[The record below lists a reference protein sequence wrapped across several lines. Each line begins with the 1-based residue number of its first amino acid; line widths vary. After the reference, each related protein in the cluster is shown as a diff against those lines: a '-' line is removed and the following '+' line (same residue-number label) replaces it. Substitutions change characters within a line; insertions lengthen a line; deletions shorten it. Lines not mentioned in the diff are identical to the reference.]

1 MNERFTPGN
10 RIDLLRSGGEYFPA
24 ILAAIDGATRAI
36 FLEAYIYAED
46 ATAEAVTGAL
56 AAAARRGVAVH
67 LLVDGFGSRE
77 MSPRYQQ
84 TLNAAGVELL
94 VYRRPLWWQP
104 VRGLRRMHR
113 KLLVADSAWA
123 FVGGINIIDDWNT
136 PHEVPPRFDYAVRI
150 AGPLVEEVAQAAA
163 HLWTVAAFATLHHR
177 PRRAPLAPPPAAG
190 TTRACFL
197 VRDNLGHRRD
207 IEYAYLDAIE
217 GARSYILISIA
228 YFLPTRRIYDALS
241 AAGARGVRVTILLQ
255 GPSDHPLLK
264 RAGEF
269 QYRRLH
275 AAGVQIF
282 EYHKSFLHAKV
293 AVIDDS
299 WATVG
304 SSNLDPFS
312 LLLSREANVAI
323 IDPEFAAGLRASL
336 EGAIAAGA
344 TAVTAEQFRR
354 LGART
359 RIMQWL
365 SYRFTRMVIDWLNL
379 ARKE

>member
-10 RIDLLRSGGEYFPA
+10 QIDLLCSGGEYFPA
-24 ILAAIDGATRAI
+24 LLAAINGATRTI
-36 FLEAYIYAED
+36 FLETYIFGED
-46 ATAEAVTGAL
+46 ATAESVTGAL

-77 MSPRYQQ
+77 MAPRYRQ

-113 KLLVADSAWA
+113 KLLVVDSAWA

-136 PHEVPPRFDYAVRI
+136 PNEVPPRFDYAVRI

-177 PRRAPLAPPPAAG
+177 YRRAPLAPPPAAG
-190 TTRACFL
+190 ATRACLL

-217 GARSYILISIA
+217 GARTYILISIA
-228 YFLPTRRIYDALS
+228 YFLPSRRIYDALR

-264 RAGEF
+264 HAGEF
-269 QYRRLH
+269 LYRRLH

-323 IDPEFAAGLRASL
+323 IDPEFAAGLRRSL
-336 EGAIAAGA
+336 EQAIAGGAI
-344 TAVTAEQFRR
+344 AVTAELFQS
-354 LGART
+354 LGARA
-359 RIMQWL
+359 RLLQWI
-365 SYRFTRMVIDWLNL
+365 SYRFTRMLIDGLNL